1 MFLFFPFQERL
12 ERMEM
17 DVQSLKEEV
26 NAKSEELDIRLRCLH
41 EFQMSTNQKHF
52 AHAGENKAELR
63 LVLAFNQTW
72 AWQQIEGQKFFENIS
87 SIWENLDESKNT
99 SEIFFS
105 VCLYFPT
112 IATWSS
118 PVNGSILPN
127 KCMQPFWNKF
137 LKSLTRHPKTFLF
150 YCT

>member
-1 MFLFFPFQERL
+1 
-12 ERMEM
+12 MEM

-63 LVLAFNQTW
+63 LVLAFIKHEPGN
-72 AWQQIEGQKFFENIS
+72 KSRVKSFFENFS
-87 SIWENLDESKNT
+87 SIWDGSKNT

-112 IATWSS
+112 IAT
-118 PVNGSILPN
+118 
-127 KCMQPFWNKF
+127 
-137 LKSLTRHPKTFLF
+137 
-150 YCT
+150 

>member
-1 MFLFFPFQERL
+1 MIALYVIPSSSAHFNTFDHFKLLLSKLISTFQERL

-63 LVLAFNQTW
+63 LVLAFNQT
-72 AWQQIEGQKFFENIS
+72 
-87 SIWENLDESKNT
+87 
-99 SEIFFS
+99 
-105 VCLYFPT
+105 
-112 IATWSS
+112 
-118 PVNGSILPN
+118 
-127 KCMQPFWNKF
+127 
-137 LKSLTRHPKTFLF
+137 
-150 YCT
+150 